1 MWVFEETLDEKMG
14 GGKLTD
20 VINEKHE
27 NVK

>member
-1 MWVFEETLDEKMG
+1 VFEETLDEKMG